1 MDSILQAIEKFDGK
15 SVESFLKR
23 YKKKKAT
30 QPIRWIASLNL

>member
-23 YKKKKAT
+23 EKKKRAIH
-30 QPIRWIASLNL
+30 Q

>member
-23 YKKKKAT
+23 DKKKRAGL
-30 QPIRWIASLNL
+30 IV